1 MLPLSSSANA
11 PIAMVLPSPLTDTA
25 SPKKSISAPSGAT
38 SLTPVGGESVPH
50 PPDGR
55 VNTYA
60 APVERASF
68 RAPTAI
74 VLPSALT
81 DTDAPR
87 LAPMSLSEG
96 RTRLPILTSSHS
108 EPGGNVKTCAT
119 LLGTG
124 AVAATVLPSA
134 LTDTEYPLLLRPVS
148 GSLTPAE
155 VVSHPPD
162 GLVNT
167 YAAPLRESP
176 AGAPT
181 AIVLPSEF
189 VDTDHP
195 N

>member
-1 MLPLSSSANA
+1 
-11 PIAMVLPSPLTDTA
+11 
-25 SPKKSISAPSGAT
+25 
-38 SLTPVGGESVPH
+38 
-50 PPDGR
+50 
-55 VNTYA
+55 
-60 APVERASF
+60 
-68 RAPTAI
+68 
-74 VLPSALT
+74 
-81 DTDAPR
+81 
-87 LAPMSLSEG
+87 MSLSEG

-108 EPGGNVKTCAT
+108 EPGGNVKTCAK
-119 LLGTG
+119 LETG
-124 AVAATVLPSA
+124 VVAATVLPSA
-134 LTDTEYPLLLRPVS
+134 LTDTEYPLLLQPVS